1 MKKETKK
8 KIDLKHHTL
17 KKSLSL
23 LKATLE
29 STADGI
35 LVVDMNGSFASYNKK
50 FAQMWGIPE
59 IVLKNKDD
67 KKAISYVL
75 NQLKDPEGFIEKLQ
89 QLYAE
94 PSLNCFDEIEF
105 KDGQIFERYSIPQK
119 MGKTIIG
126 RVFSF
131 RDVTERKQMEYQ
143 LVHQATHDD
152 LTNLPNRAV
161 LLDRISL
168 SIKYAKRQ
176 NRNVAVVFFDLDRF
190 KGVNDS
196 LGHDAG
202 DLLLKKVT
210 ERLQGAI
217 RESDTLA
224 RWGGDEFVMVIPE
237 LKTEED
243 VLPVIRQCMLS
254 MENPFQ
260 IQGHKITMSFSIG
273 VSFFPRDSKIPN
285 NLLKCA
291 DSAMYQSKSEGRN
304 NFQFYKAHMTE
315 QAIEK
320 LELEN
325 DLHHALA
332 DQQFVLN
339 YQPIL
344 NVQTGDIIGVEA
356 LIRWQHPV
364 KGLISP
370 DNFIPLTEETGLII
384 SIGEWVL
391 EEACAQNKAWQ
402 EMGLPPLFVAVNVS
416 AHQFKQRDFM
426 NKVEGVLNR
435 TQLPSHFLELEITE
449 SSLMSDLAYFK
460 ELLFACKRRGI
471 SISIDDFGTGY
482 SSLSYIKDLPIDK
495 LKIDKS
501 FVQDEI
507 DKKETIIT
515 SIIVMAKKLNMRV
528 VAEGVE
534 TKEQYLYLKNNQC
547 DQMQGYYFSRPVD
560 SATMTQ
566 MLTKTKEQKELTSA

>member
-1 MKKETKK
+1 
-8 KIDLKHHTL
+8 
-17 KKSLSL
+17 
-23 LKATLE
+23 
-29 STADGI
+29 
-35 LVVDMNGSFASYNKK
+35 
-50 FAQMWGIPE
+50 
-59 IVLKNKDD
+59 
-67 KKAISYVL
+67 
-75 NQLKDPEGFIEKLQ
+75 
-89 QLYAE
+89 
-94 PSLNCFDEIEF
+94 
-105 KDGQIFERYSIPQK
+105 
-119 MGKTIIG
+119 
-126 RVFSF
+126 
-131 RDVTERKQMEYQ
+131 
-143 LVHQATHDD
+143 
-152 LTNLPNRAV
+152 
-161 LLDRISL
+161 
-168 SIKYAKRQ
+168 
-176 NRNVAVVFFDLDRF
+176 
-190 KGVNDS
+190 
-196 LGHDAG
+196 
-202 DLLLKKVT
+202 
-210 ERLQGAI
+210 
-217 RESDTLA
+217 
-224 RWGGDEFVMVIPE
+224 
-237 LKTEED
+237 
-243 VLPVIRQCMLS
+243 
-254 MENPFQ
+254 
-260 IQGHKITMSFSIG
+260 
-273 VSFFPRDSKIPN
+273 
-285 NLLKCA
+285 
-291 DSAMYQSKSEGRN
+291 
-304 NFQFYKAHMTE
+304 MTE

-426 NKVEGVLNR
+426 NKVEDVLNR

-534 TKEQYLYLKNNQC
+534 TKEQYLYLKNNQLEARC
-547 DQMQGYYFSRPVD
+547 LQFYREALEPLKRQ
-560 SATMTQ
+560 
-566 MLTKTKEQKELTSA
+566 